1 MYIYTVS
8 LLSDSIYNIIG
19 CDNLIVTLNLKLA
32 IKMMLANSWIVA
44 VQLVAN
50 FALNGENTSIN
61 NSYTLIIVKL
71 I

>member
-1 MYIYTVS
+1 MS

-32 IKMMLANSWIVA
+32 IKMMLANLWIVA
-44 VQLVAN
+44 VQFVIN
-50 FALNGENTSIN
+50 VALNEENTRIN